1 MIIFFYDMIM
11 FERVS
16 LIMAMRDLGIVFD
29 WKSLY
34 LNGSIVDKYFI
45 GGVGDV
51 ISLMLGSMVV
61 VCGGYISM
69 IFGRGFGYIGGT
81 FDKLEFIFGFDIF
94 SDDNRFREIIKD
106 VGVAIIG
113 QISLLVSVD
122 KRFYAIRDIIVI
134 VDFISLIIVFILAK
148 KFAEGLDALVMDVK
162 VGSGAFMSIY
172 EFFEVFVEAIV
183 GVVNGV
189 GVRIIALFI
198 DMNQVLVFSVGNA
211 VEVREAV
218 QFLTG
223 EYRNSRLF
231 DVTMALCVEM
241 LIFGKLAKDDVEAR
255 AKLQAVLDN
264 GKAVE
269 VFGRMVAV

>member
-113 QISLLVSVD
+113 
-122 KRFYAIRDIIVI
+122 
-134 VDFISLIIVFILAK
+134 
-148 KFAEGLDALVMDVK
+148 
-162 VGSGAFMSIY
+162 
-172 EFFEVFVEAIV
+172 
-183 GVVNGV
+183 
-189 GVRIIALFI
+189 
-198 DMNQVLVFSVGNA
+198 
-211 VEVREAV
+211 
-218 QFLTG
+218 
-223 EYRNSRLF
+223 
-231 DVTMALCVEM
+231 
-241 LIFGKLAKDDVEAR
+241 
-255 AKLQAVLDN
+255 
-264 GKAVE
+264 
-269 VFGRMVAV
+269 